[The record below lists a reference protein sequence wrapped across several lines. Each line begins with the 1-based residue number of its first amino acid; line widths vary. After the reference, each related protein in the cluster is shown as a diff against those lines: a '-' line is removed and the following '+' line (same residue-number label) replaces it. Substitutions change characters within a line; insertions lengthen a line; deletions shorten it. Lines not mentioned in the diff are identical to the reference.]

1 MAALAKIDEERMRN
15 LRARLMLSAYRGLG
29 RLVRPLVPPYLSWRA
44 ARGKEEMKRLREKVG
59 KASKARPEG
68 PLVWLHAA
76 SVGETMAL
84 VPLIE
89 RILYSQ
95 ISVVLTTGTVA
106 SAQLAAERFD
116 DRLIHQ
122 YVPLDF
128 PAAIGRFLD
137 HWKPDLVLVCESEI
151 WPLRISELARRRIP
165 QILLNARLS
174 ERSYRTWKRHA
185 FFAREIFSRF
195 TVVVCQ
201 SEEDAERYRQLGAQK
216 VAVSGNL
223 KADVVLPSHTR
234 DLGRYR
240 KAVGHRPS
248 WAAISTHEGEELM
261 AARVHTILC
270 KRYPDLLTIIVPRH
284 LERIPV
290 IAERL
295 KNKNYS
301 FVRKSLNELPTAQ
314 TDILLGDTLGEM
326 GLYLR
331 LTEIAFIGKSLLAEG
346 GHNPLEPALAGTAI
360 LSGPNIEN
368 FRETYQ
374 EFMKNKAAT
383 LVDDSTMLA
392 GYVHHLLERPDV
404 RRKMIKSGRQTASR
418 LSGALKRTFD
428 ILKPFLEPLT
438 LSAQLNRRGD
448 HHGQ

>member
-1 MAALAKIDEERMRN
+1 MHENQMKNI
-15 LRARLMLSAYRGLG
+15 RARMVLSAYRGLVT
-29 RLVRPLVPPYLSWRA
+29 LFRPFVSPYLSWRA
-44 ARGKEEMKRLREKVG
+44 ARGKEEMKRRRERVG
-59 KASKARPEG
+59 RPSRARPKG

-89 RILYSQ
+89 RILSAH
-95 ISVVLTTGTVA
+95 INVLLTTGTVA
-106 SAQLAAERFD
+106 SAQLVAERFEN
-116 DRLIHQ
+116 RLIHQ

-128 PAAIGRFLD
+128 STAMRCFLN
-137 HWKPDLVLVCESEI
+137 HWKPNLVLVCESEI
-151 WPLRISELARRRIP
+151 WPVRISELARRSIP

-174 ERSYRTWKRHA
+174 ERSCKVWKRHA
-185 FFAREIFSRF
+185 FFAHEIFSKF
-195 TVVVCQ
+195 AAVICQ
-201 SEEDAERYRQLGAQK
+201 SDADAMRYRQLGAQR

-223 KADVVLPSHTR
+223 KADVVLPNHSQEF
-234 DLGRYR
+234 GRYR
-240 KAVGHRPS
+240 KAMGPRPS

-261 AARVHTILC
+261 AARVHTILR

-284 LERIPV
+284 LERVPV
-290 IAERL
+290 ISEHL

-301 FVRKSLNELPTAQ
+301 FVRKSLNELPTAR
-314 TDILLGDTLGEM
+314 TDILLGDTIGEM

-331 LTEIAFIGKSLLAEG
+331 LTEIAFVGKSLMEEG

-360 LSGPNIEN
+360 LSGPNVEN

-374 EFMKNKAAT
+374 ELMKNEAAQ

-392 GYVHHLLERPDV
+392 GYIHHLLERPDV
-404 RRKMIKSGRQTASR
+404 RRKMIRSGRQTVSK

-428 ILKPFLEPLT
+428 ILKPFLQPLT
-438 LSAQLNRRGD
+438 LSAQLDKVGD
-448 HHGQ
+448 RHGQ

>member
-1 MAALAKIDEERMRN
+1 MKNI
-15 LRARLMLSAYRGLG
+15 RARLLLSAYRGFGTLM
-29 RLVRPLVPPYLSWRA
+29 RPLVPPYLSWRA
-44 ARGKEEMKRLREKVG
+44 ARGKEEMKRRRERVG
-59 KASKARPEG
+59 RPTRQRPDG
-68 PLVWLHAA
+68 PLIWLHAA

-89 RILYSQ
+89 RILSFQ
-95 ISVVLTTGTVA
+95 INVLLTTGTVT
-106 SAQLAAERFD
+106 SAHLVSERFEN
-116 DRLIHQ
+116 RLIHQ

-128 PAAIGRFLD
+128 STAMRRFLD

-151 WPLRISELARRRIP
+151 WPVRVSELARRRIP

-174 ERSYRTWKRHA
+174 ERSFRMWKRHS
-185 FFAREIFSRF
+185 FFAREVFSRF
-195 TVVVCQ
+195 ATVICQ
-201 SEEDAERYRQLGAQK
+201 SDEDANRYRQLGAPK
-216 VAVSGNL
+216 VTVSGNL
-223 KADVVLPSHTR
+223 KADVVLPSNAR
-234 DLGRYR
+234 DLARYR
-240 KAVGHRPS
+240 KAIGNRPS

-261 AARVHTILC
+261 AARVHTILR

-284 LERIPV
+284 LDRVPV

-295 KNKNYS
+295 QNKDYK
-301 FVRKSLNELPTAQ
+301 FVRKSLDQLPDKS
-314 TDILLGDTLGEM
+314 TDILLGDTIGEM

-331 LTEIAFIGKSLLAEG
+331 LTEIAFVGKSLMAEG

-374 EFMKNKAAT
+374 EFMNNEAAR

-404 RRKMIKSGRQTASR
+404 RRKMIRSGRQTASK

-428 ILKPFLEPLT
+428 VLKPFLQPLT
-438 LSAQLNRRGD
+438 LSAQLNKARDG
-448 HHGQ
+448 HGQ